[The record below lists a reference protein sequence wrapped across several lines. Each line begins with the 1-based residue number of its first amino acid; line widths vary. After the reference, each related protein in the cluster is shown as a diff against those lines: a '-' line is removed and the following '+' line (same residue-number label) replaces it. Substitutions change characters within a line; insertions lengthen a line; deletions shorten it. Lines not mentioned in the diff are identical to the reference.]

1 MANRFTGHRS
11 RAVVATA
18 LVLGTLTGCS
28 ADQTTGVAGGNQLS
42 LSLGTPLNIRAQTSS
57 GGVVPIV
64 YGGNVI
70 DIVNAGP
77 DRINRAC
84 VELTGVSDAV
94 GYKMETPPLASLANG
109 GLAFGPVGV
118 YGSDG
123 TNFEWKVGNT
133 TGVIAVLVK
142 GGPQYSVYS
151 YHGVFTDG
159 RLASPFNASGAPAM
173 ISHVVMCYHTVT
185 PTDGGG
191 GTGGTGGTGGG
202 GQPG

>member
-1 MANRFTGHRS
+1 MSNRFTGHRS

-18 LVLGTLTGCS
+18 LVLVTLPACS
-28 ADQTTGVAGGNQLS
+28 AEQPTAIAGRNQLS
-42 LSLGTPLNIRAQTSS
+42 LSLGTPLAVGAQTSYA
-57 GGVVPIV
+57 GVVPIV

-84 VELTGVSDAV
+84 VELTGNSGAL
-94 GYKMETPPLASLANG
+94 GYKMETPPLASLADG
-109 GLAFGPVGV
+109 GLPFGPGGV

-123 TNFEWKVGNT
+123 TNFEWRAPNT
-133 TGVIAVLVK
+133 VSVLAVLVK

-151 YHGVFTDG
+151 YHGLATDDH
-159 RLASPFNASGAPAM
+159 LASPFNASGAPAR
-173 ISHVVMCYHTVT
+173 ISHVVMCYRSVT

-191 GTGGTGGTGGG
+191 GTGGGGG
-202 GQPG
+202 GGGGGVPN